1 MRPWDYNLELTE
13 ERLIQIAQLLE
24 RGRGDAVD
32 RYDPTVGDDSW
43 TLGCCAYNYG
53 CFQVRSA
60 AETSGFEWL
69 RVINPGK
76 HFQFSVGHVPM
87 RFWKGDPSDPTDKIS
102 AATAYEQLPLDLE
115 PGVSLAGVLI
125 RIGVVT
131 DFDGAL
137 IGASFVALRN
147 GEPET
152 VWPLP
157 LADAAPLIVGLGS
170 DAPAG
175 RELPPP
181 SVGDIQDE
189 QDENGD
195 EAAETP
201 DGG

>member
-1 MRPWDYNLELTE
+1 MRPWDYNPELTE
-13 ERLIQIAQLLE
+13 ERLVQIAQLLE

-32 RYDPTVGDDSW
+32 RFDSSVGDDSW

-53 CFQVRSA
+53 CFQIRNA

-76 HFQFSVGHVPM
+76 HFQFSVGLVPM
-87 RFWKGDPSDPTDKIS
+87 RFWKGDPTDPTDKIS
-102 AATAYEQLPLDLE
+102 TATAYEQLPLDLE
-115 PGVSLAGVLI
+115 PGVSLAGVLF

-131 DFDGAL
+131 DLDGAL

-157 LADAAPLIVGLGS
+157 LADATPLIVGLGGET
-170 DAPAG
+170 PAG

-181 SVGDIQDE
+181 SVGDIE
-189 QDENGD
+189 GEEEESGD
-195 EAAETP
+195 QAADTP
-201 DGG
+201 DGV